1 VPDNE
6 KQPRNLCG
14 PIIRLLRQELRGE
27 RGRRLSVEELA
38 DRIEAQG
45 VSMSF
50 GHLAKI
56 ERQVK
61 EVNDYQLQA
70 IAAALGVSILELYPS
85 KEE

>member
-1 VPDNE
+1 MPDNE
-6 KQPRNLCG
+6 KRPRNLCG
-14 PIIRLLRQELRGE
+14 PIIRQLRQELRGE

-38 DRIEAQG
+38 DRIEAEG

-61 EVNDYQLQA
+61 EVNDYQLRA
-70 IAAALGVSILELYPS
+70 IAAALGVSIPELFPS
-85 KEE
+85 DDE

>member
-14 PIIRLLRQELRGE
+14 PIIRQLRQELRGE

-61 EVNDYQLQA
+61 EVNDFQLQA

-85 KEE
+85 KK